1 MMIAGPNV
9 KSWADVKGKRV
20 GIVSKFDVQ
29 SLTLTKQILP
39 RFGLSE
45 KDVQLALVP
54 VPEVASAL
62 MTGDIAAAFP
72 FEPYGTDALGKG
84 AKLLL
89 APNDLID
96 KTKLNSDMLRNGM
109 IMTRK
114 FIKEHPELAK
124 RLVWAHL
131 DAVQLMK
138 TNKKIGLEVLH
149 HYTPSIDIS
158 LLDKSYD
165 SCGWQYNE
173 PPRAWIES
181 LIGWMKEDGLL
192 QKPITYEDSVD
203 MSLADSYPGYPGY
216 EKLK

>member
-1 MMIAGPNV
+1 
-9 KSWADVKGKRV
+9 
-20 GIVSKFDVQ
+20 
-29 SLTLTKQILP
+29 
-39 RFGLSE
+39 
-45 KDVQLALVP
+45 

-84 AKLLL
+84 AHLLL

-131 DAVQLMK
+131 DAVHIMK
-138 TNKKIGLEVLH
+138 TDKKAGMEVLQ
-149 HYTPSIDIS
+149 HYTPNIDIA
-158 LLDKSYD
+158 LLDKSYGN
-165 SCGWQYNE
+165 CGWDYDK
-173 PPRAWIES
+173 PPKVWMDA
-181 LIGWMKEDGLL
+181 LLGWMKEDGLL
-192 QKPITYEDSVD
+192 QKPVSYDEAVD

-216 EKLK
+216 EKLKK